1 MKRNTFI
8 RFMTMTLSLLLFFG
22 NGGLALA
29 SSTVTVNKIV
39 LSANELALAIED
51 TAVLSATAVF
61 SDASSSDVTVNA
73 DWSSDKS
80 AVASVYNGV
89 VTAKAEGTATI
100 VAVYTYTDGT
110 KFSQAATVT
119 VTKKVKALTQ
129 NTQSLDLRKGATDTV
144 ILTATYSDNTTD
156 ATVADKAVW
165 STSDASIATVV
176 NGKVKG
182 ISSGTATITGVYG
195 KKTVTVTANVEV
207 AKRITPDKTDVS
219 LLLNDSTKVVLTAT
233 FQDGSQ
239 ENVTSLATWSSS
251 DENVA
256 DVLGGVITGYKQG
269 TAVIT
274 AKYGTKTTTIQ
285 VTVDQT
291 SKLTV
296 DDQSVFLKPEEEQ
309 QITLTAVYPDETTKD
324 VTSTAIW
331 SSSDS
336 GIAYVY
342 KGKIYGY
349 AAGTATITGKYG
361 DKSIAVEVDVAVAR
375 YLDLSEESLSL
386 NTNSSSSLTLKAT
399 YADGS
404 TEDVT
409 SQAVWTSSN
418 EIVAFVKK
426 GAVTTYKTSGT
437 ATISASYGTLETTM
451 EVDVGAVNKLI
462 ADQENVFLQV
472 GGSQQLKLTAVAGN
486 GSSSDVT
493 STATWTSSDKAIA
506 LVSKGLITGYSVGT
520 ATITGT
526 YNGSTV
532 TITVDVG
539 TARHLALSETTLNM
553 AVNASKALTL
563 TATFA
568 DGTTSNVT
576 AQATWTSSDEAVA
589 FVTKGTITS
598 YAEGNVTISASYGAK
613 TVSANLSVGKSNK
626 LSVDDDSVFVR
637 LNGTQQLVLTA
648 LDADSAPSNVTASAV
663 WTSSDDNIATVT
675 KGLIKGYKTGS
686 ATVTAVYG
694 GKTVTITVDVEKASH
709 LNLTISKLNLG
720 INQSKEITAIASYAD
735 GTSQNVT
742 DTATWTSDNEDIAAA
757 TEGKI
762 TAYAT
767 GSAVITASFGGK
779 TATVKVTSG
788 TPNKLTLQVKS
799 VDLKEDETYQAVA
812 TGQYS
817 DGTDLAL
824 TDEVEWSSSDEK
836 VAVVDNGLITGVDT
850 GTAIITAKS
859 GEIKTTI
866 TVNVGLVDELDA
878 DVHLITMSLSDKAQI
893 TLTATDADNV
903 DTDVTDDADWATSKV
918 TIASV
923 KKGLVTAN
931 LKGKATITASYGGQK
946 TTIDIEVDQVSEIEA
961 SVTNM
966 SLKSGD
972 VSSAKVTI
980 TYSDGKTKDV
990 TDKAEWKSGSYKIV
1004 TVTAGTVKAV
1014 AYGKSYVTAKYGG
1027 KTVKIPVTVDVL
1039 KYLEVSQLNVELA
1052 VGQSLQLKA
1061 TATFDDDSEADVSK
1075 AALWSSTKELV
1086 ATGKNGLIKANGQGS
1101 AYISVKYGG
1110 KTVKVKVTVK

>member
-8 RFMTMTLSLLLFFG
+8 RFMTMTLSILLVFG

-51 TAVLSATAVF
+51 TAVLTATAVY

-119 VTKKVKALTQ
+119 VSKKVKALTQ

-195 KKTVTVTANVEV
+195 KKTVTVTVNVEV

-219 LLLNDSTKVVLTAT
+219 LLLNDSSKVVLTAT
-233 FQDGSQ
+233 FQDGTQ

-349 AAGTATITGKYG
+349 AAGTATITGTYG
-361 DKSIAVEVDVAVAR
+361 DKSVTVEVDVAVAR

-404 TEDVT
+404 IEDVT

-418 EIVAFVKK
+418 ELVAFVKK

-451 EVDVGAVNKLI
+451 EVEVGAVNKLI

-472 GGSQQLKLTAVAGN
+472 GGNQQLKLTAVAGN

-493 STATWTSSDKAIA
+493 TAATWTSSDKAIA

-539 TARHLALSETTLNM
+539 TARHLALSETTINM
-553 AVNASKALTL
+553 AVNASKALKL

-568 DGTTSNVT
+568 DETTSDVT

-767 GSAVITASFGGK
+767 GSAVITASYGGK

-799 VDLKEDETYQAVA
+799 IDLKEDETYQAVA

-893 TLTATDADNV
+893 TLTATDADDV
-903 DTDVTDDADWATSKV
+903 DTDVTDDADWTSSKA

-1061 TATFDDDSEADVSK
+1061 TATFEDDSEADVSK